1 MDTNEIRKQIV
12 LKAPRE
18 RVWNAIAES
27 GAFGTWFGVEIDGPF
42 VAGREA
48 VGKIVP
54 TKVDAEVAKLQE
66 PYRGTVFRIRIV
78 QIDPMHL
85 FSFRWHPFAVDPTKD
100 YESEPMTLV
109 SFELADV
116 EGGTRLTITET
127 GFDQLPID
135 RRRAALEA
143 NDGGWEHQAQLVAK
157 YLASA
162 GERPAP

>member
-1 MDTNEIRKQIV
+1 MSSNEIRKQIV

-18 RVWNAIAES
+18 RVWKAIAES
-27 GAFGTWFGVEIDGPF
+27 GAFGTWFGVEIEGPF

-48 VGKIVP
+48 IGKIVP

-66 PYRGTVFRIRIV
+66 PYRGTVFRIRIE

-85 FSFRWHPFAVDPTKD
+85 FSFRWHPFAVDPAKD

-116 EGGTRLTITET
+116 EGGTLLTITET

-135 RRRAALEA
+135 RRKDALES
-143 NDGGWEHQAQLVAK
+143 NDGGWEHQTQMVAK
-157 YLASA
+157 YLAWA
-162 GERPAP
+162 DEQHAP